1 MNGQFLA
8 VQDKLRGQID
18 KAIVIVFLLFLVG
31 IIYAY
36 LQEQSSSVLIPDPP
50 GRKPFEEYLPNEN
63 YEKVIQLFNENSDL
77 EKNEDFISLGR
88 FNVFDYKT
96 VRDHEIILK
105 EMNQKFAQAQQ
116 LYNDAKY
123 EEAREILKDILTV
136 WPAHINS
143 QDLLKKIDEQLSA
156 SSPPSP

>member
-8 VQDKLRGQID
+8 VQNKLRGQLD
-18 KAIVIVFLLFLVG
+18 RVIVIVFLLFLVG

-36 LQEQSSSVLIPDPP
+36 MHEQSVTIEPP
-50 GRKPFEEYLPNEN
+50 PRPKKEPLEEYLPNNE

-77 EKNEDFISLGR
+77 EKDEAFISLGR

-123 EEAREILKDILTV
+123 EEARGILKNILTV

-143 QDLLKKIDEQLSA
+143 QDLLKKIDEQLSPS
-156 SSPPSP
+156 SSPSP

>member
-1 MNGQFLA
+1 MNGQFLL
-8 VQDKLRGQID
+8 VQDKLRGKLD
-18 KAIVIVFLLFLVG
+18 RVIVIVFLLFLVG

-36 LQEQSSSVLIPDPP
+36 LHEQSVTIEPP
-50 GRKPFEEYLPNEN
+50 PRPKKESLEEYLPNNE

-77 EKNEDFISLGR
+77 EKDESFISLGR

-116 LYNDAKY
+116 LYNDDKY
-123 EEAREILKDILTV
+123 EEARGILKNILTV

-156 SSPPSP
+156 SSPPSS

>member
-8 VQDKLRGQID
+8 AQDKLRGQLD

-36 LQEQSSSVLIPDPP
+36 MQEQSSSLSPPEPP
-50 GRKPFEEYLPNEN
+50 GKKPPEEYLPNES
-63 YEKVIQLFNENSDL
+63 YEKALQLLNEDSDL

-96 VRDHEIILK
+96 VRDREIILK

-123 EEAREILKDILTV
+123 EEAREILKNILTV

>member
-8 VQDKLRGQID
+8 VQNKLRGQLD
-18 KAIVIVFLLFLVG
+18 KVIVIVFLLFLVG

-36 LQEQSSSVLIPDPP
+36 MHEQSVTIEPP
-50 GRKPFEEYLPNEN
+50 PSPKKEPLEEYLPNNE
-63 YEKVIQLFNENSDL
+63 YEKVIQLFNEHSDL
-77 EKNEDFISLGR
+77 EKDEAFISLGR

-105 EMNQKFAQAQQ
+105 EMNQKFTQAQQ

-123 EEAREILKDILTV
+123 EEARGILKDILTV

-143 QDLLKKIDEQLSA
+143 QDLLKKIDEQLST
-156 SSPPSP
+156 SSPPSS

>member
-8 VQDKLRGQID
+8 VQDKLRGQLD
-18 KAIVIVFLLFLVG
+18 RAIIIVFLLFLVG
-31 IIYAY
+31 IVYAY
-36 LQEQSSSVLIPDPP
+36 LQEQSSSVIIPPP
-50 GRKPFEEYLPNEN
+50 HVKEPFEKYLPNER
-63 YEKVIQLFNENSDL
+63 YEKAIQLLNEISDL

-123 EEAREILKDILTV
+123 EEARRILKNILTV

-143 QDLLKKIDEQLSA
+143 QDLLKKIDEQLSPS
-156 SSPPSP
+156 SSPSS